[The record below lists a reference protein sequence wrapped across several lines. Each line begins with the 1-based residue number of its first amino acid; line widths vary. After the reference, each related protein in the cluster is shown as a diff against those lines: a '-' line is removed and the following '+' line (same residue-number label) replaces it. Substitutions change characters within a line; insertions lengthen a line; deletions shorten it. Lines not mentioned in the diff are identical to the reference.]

1 VSDSPQISAKEH
13 RMVATVDIIDELRAL
28 IEERSLLKHPF
39 YQAWQA
45 GELTL
50 DHLQGYASQYYHHVL
65 AFPQYVSA
73 AHAICPD
80 QGERQELLEN
90 LIEEERGE
98 ENHPELWLR
107 FGEAVG
113 AGRDGVAAAEP
124 LPETTRLV
132 ELFRDVTMRRSFP
145 EACAALYVYESQV
158 PDVAR
163 TKIDGLKRF
172 YGVDDERGLRFFE
185 VHIGADEIHA
195 EVGAGM
201 VRRHTVD
208 EASRAAVIATA
219 TECRDALWG
228 FLDGCYREYV
238 AA

>member
-1 VSDSPQISAKEH
+1 
-13 RMVATVDIIDELRAL
+13 MVATADIIDEIRL
-28 IEERSLLKHPF
+28 ITDERSLLKHPF
-39 YQAWQA
+39 YQAWQQ

-50 DHLQGYASQYYHHVL
+50 DHLRGYAAQYYPHVL

-107 FGEAVG
+107 FAEGVG
-113 AGRDGVAAAEP
+113 ATRDGVERARP
-124 LPETTRLV
+124 LPETLRLV
-132 ELFRDVTMRRSFP
+132 ETFRDATARRSFA

-158 PDVAR
+158 PEIAK
-163 TKIDGLKRF
+163 TKIAGLTRF
-172 YGVDDERGLRFFE
+172 YGIDAPRALQFFE
-185 VHIGADEIHA
+185 VHIGADEIHSA
-195 EVGAGM
+195 VGAGM
-201 VRRHTVD
+201 VRRHVRD
-208 EASRAAVIATA
+208 EASRRAVLATA
-219 TECRDALWG
+219 QECAEALWS
-228 FLDGCYREYV
+228 FLDGCHREYV